1 MEKKMIQF
9 KPAVYARQTTLEA
22 LKVEELAKE
31 IQNNINAA
39 AKAGQWKTYC
49 TNPNFGTEV
58 WIYLKRC
65 LEAQDYI
72 IGEITKDYE
81 LVGLEIKWMVL
92 NNGC

>member
-1 MEKKMIQF
+1 MIQF
-9 KPAVYARQTTLEA
+9 KPAIYARQATLEA

-31 IQNNINAA
+31 IQNDINTA
-39 AKAGQWKTYC
+39 AKAGRWKTYYID
-49 TNPNFGTEV
+49 TNFGTEV
-58 WIYLKRC
+58 WIYLKRG

-72 IGEITKDYE
+72 VGEITKDYE

>member
-1 MEKKMIQF
+1 MIQF
-9 KPAVYARQTTLEA
+9 KPAIYARQATLEA

-39 AKAGQWKTYC
+39 AKAGQWKTYYIDS
-49 TNPNFGTEV
+49 NFGTEV
-58 WIYLKRC
+58 WIYLKRG

-72 IGEITKDYE
+72 VSEITKDYE

>member
-1 MEKKMIQF
+1 MIQF
-9 KPAVYARQTTLEA
+9 KPAVYARQATLEA
-22 LKVEELAKE
+22 LKDEEHAWE

-39 AKAGQWKTYC
+39 AKAVQWKSYY
-49 TNPNFGTEV
+49 TNPYFGTEV
-58 WIYLKRC
+58 CIYLKRC

>member
-1 MEKKMIQF
+1 MAQGILLSAENEIDFMIHGVF
-9 KPAVYARQTTLEA
+9 SY
-22 LKVEELAKE
+22 
-31 IQNNINAA
+31 NF
-39 AKAGQWKTYC
+39 
-49 TNPNFGTEV
+49 FGTEV

-81 LVGLEIKWMVL
+81 LVGLEIKWMVF

>member
-1 MEKKMIQF
+1 MVQF
-9 KPAVYARQTTLEA
+9 KPAVYARQATLEA

-39 AKAGQWKTYC
+39 AKAGQWKTYY
-49 TNPNFGTEV
+49 TNPNFGPEV